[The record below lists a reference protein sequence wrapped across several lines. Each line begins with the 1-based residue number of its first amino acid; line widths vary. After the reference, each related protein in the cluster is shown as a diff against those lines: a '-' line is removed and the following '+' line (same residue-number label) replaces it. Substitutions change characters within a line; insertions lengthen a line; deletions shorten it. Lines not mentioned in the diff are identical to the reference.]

1 MRIGVVSDGR
11 SATPSHCGH
20 RSLGRRM
27 VLAGKGDGELR
38 FCFALKLS
46 LCKVQFLLELLS
58 ILLVAL

>member
-1 MRIGVVSDGR
+1 
-11 SATPSHCGH
+11 
-20 RSLGRRM
+20 M